1 MLESAAEQNVPAP
14 VTALSRQMLRAAI
27 AEGYGDEDICGSI
40 RVLEKQAGCEVVAK
54 PEGASS

>member
-1 MLESAAEQNVPAP
+1 
-14 VTALSRQMLRAAI
+14 MLRAAI